1 MNFFKAR
8 EATHLHYQECYLDL
22 EIVKVSEVSQ
32 TEKGKYHMLL
42 LIWGILKK
50 KKIGYKRTYLQK
62 GNRVTDIENNLWLPR
77 EKVGGD
83 KLGDWDWHIYTT
95 IIYKR
100 NT

>member
-1 MNFFKAR
+1 
-8 EATHLHYQECYLDL
+8 
-22 EIVKVSEVSQ
+22 
-32 TEKGKYHMLL
+32 MLL
-42 LIWGILKK
+42 GPRDCQSEWSKSDRERQVSYVIACMRNLKK
-50 KKIGYKRTYLQK
+50 KKIGYKWTYLQK

-100 NT
+100 NI

>member
-1 MNFFKAR
+1 
-8 EATHLHYQECYLDL
+8 
-22 EIVKVSEVSQ
+22 
-32 TEKGKYHMLL
+32 MLL
-42 LIWGILKK
+42 GPRDCQSEWSKSDRERQVSYVIAYMRNLKK